1 MFPGIKGKTT
11 GSMQRTKN
19 NIMKTEWNRHID
31 NFTFDGVLSCGGV
44 GVSSLSRDS
53 KFDCQQGIA
62 TCKVDI

>member
-1 MFPGIKGKTT
+1 
-11 GSMQRTKN
+11 
-19 NIMKTEWNRHID
+19 MKTEWNRHID